1 MIEDYR
7 YCRVRRPKAEKLT
20 HAETASASKRL
31 IKAGLMM
38 YSFKQ
43 RAHYLILDQT
53 TGKVVAGP
61 LDTAAMR
68 EYVSQLPD
76 REMGEPTPC
85 PAPDIE
91 QPSIAER
98 ERIRVAL
105 DRQRAFF
112 FKVHGQN
119 RYYVARRE
127 TDEVIA
133 GPMTLAELRKY
144 MAPIYE
150 GLEPLRGRTLHPR
163 KRPPASFH
171 HHDDVLRQHGLRAV
185 KVGLEPR
192 CNIYR
197 VGGYEYVAG
206 PLTLEQFERF
216 VKNLKPKEK

>member
-7 YCRVRRPKAEKLT
+7 FYRVRRPKAEKLT
-20 HAETASASKRL
+20 HAETANAAKLLS
-31 IKAGLMM
+31 KAGLME

-43 RAHYLILDQT
+43 RAHYLILEQA

-68 EYVSQLPD
+68 EYISQLPD
-76 REMGEPTPC
+76 RGMGKPTPC
-85 PAPDIE
+85 PAPDDE
-91 QPSIAER
+91 QPTIGER
-98 ERIRVAL
+98 ERIRIAL
-105 DRQRAFF
+105 DRKRAFS
-112 FKVHGQN
+112 FKLHGQN

-133 GPMTLAELRKY
+133 GPMTLAQLREY

-150 GLEPLRGRTLHPR
+150 GLEPRRGRTRHPR

-171 HHDDVLRQHGLRAV
+171 HHDKELRQHGLRAV

-206 PLTLEQFERF
+206 PLSLEQFERYIE
-216 VKNLKPKEK
+216 NLK

>member
-20 HAETASASKRL
+20 HAETANAAKLLS
-31 IKAGLMM
+31 KAGLMQ
-38 YSFKQ
+38 YGFRS
-43 RAHYLILDQT
+43 RAHYLILKQA
-53 TGKVVAGP
+53 TGEVVAGP

-68 EYVSQLPD
+68 EYVSHIPD

-85 PAPDIE
+85 PAPDEE
-91 QPSIAER
+91 QPTIAER
-98 ERIRVAL
+98 ERIRIAL

-112 FKVHGQN
+112 FKLMGQN

-133 GPMTLAELRKY
+133 GPMTLAQLREY

-150 GLEPLRGRTLHPR
+150 SLEPHAGRARHPR
-163 KRPPASFH
+163 KRPTASFH

-192 CNIYR
+192 CNIYKR
-197 VGGYEYVAG
+197 GGYEYVAG
-206 PLTLEQFERF
+206 PLTLKEFEDF
-216 VKNLKPKEK
+216 VKNLE

>member
-20 HAETASASKRL
+20 HAETASASKLL

-43 RAHYLILDQT
+43 RAHYLILSQA
-53 TGKVVAGP
+53 TGKVIAGP

-76 REMGEPTPC
+76 RETGESTPC
-85 PAPDIE
+85 PAPSDE
-91 QPSIAER
+91 QPTIAER
-98 ERIRVAL
+98 ERIRIAL

-112 FKVHGQN
+112 FKLHGQN

-185 KVGLEPR
+185 KIGLEPR

-206 PLTLEQFERF
+206 PLTLKEFEDF
-216 VKNLKPKEK
+216 IQNLE